1 MFNRLSP
8 SEHAIKATELP
19 MLAADF
25 GDSPPRSTTSSQL
38 GGTPW
43 WPAGKPYPTGL
54 RGNPLLL
61 LAQINFAETPALDPF
76 PRSGLLQIFIGSDD
90 AYGCSF
96 GGVSEGDDFVCVF
109 HEDLTVSATPPPAIN
124 YDRENMFSPLE
135 HPLTPLALTFRL
147 CSMTVD
153 STDYRLETLLPE
165 IFRDGAKLDAY
176 RDQQNTPPIR
186 LGGYPTFT
194 QDDPRFHSEP
204 GAIGDFALL
213 TVDTTDGVM
222 WGDSGVGQFLIHE
235 DDLRRRDF
243 SRVVYNWDCC

>member
-1 MFNRLSP
+1 MTDSLAPYRKG
-8 SEHAIKATELP
+8 IQATELT

-25 GDSPPRSTTSSQL
+25 DGSPPKSSTSSQL
-38 GGTPW
+38 GGVPW

-61 LAQINFAETPALDPF
+61 LAQINFAEAPALDPF
-76 PRSGLLQIFIGSDD
+76 PRSGLLQILIGSDD
-90 AYGCSF
+90 TYGCSF
-96 GGVSEGDDFVCVF
+96 SGASENDDFACVF
-109 HEDLTVSATPPPAIN
+109 HEDLTVPAAPPPAIA
-124 YDRENMFSPLE
+124 YDSDNMFSPLAN
-135 HPLTPLALTFRL
+135 PLTPIALTFRL
-147 CSMTVD
+147 SSMTVD
-153 STDYRLETLLPE
+153 STDYRVATLLPD

-176 RDQQNTPPIR
+176 HDKQDTPPIR

-204 GAIGDFALL
+204 GAIGDFSLL
-213 TVDTTDGVM
+213 TIDTTDGVM
-222 WGDSGVGQFLIHE
+222 WGDFGVGQFLIHE